1 MATHIGGADQPL
13 VRDLWGYNDSIPGPS
28 LRARQGETLRVRV
41 ANRLAEETTI
51 HWHGV
56 RVPNAM
62 DGVPHLTQAPIAPN
76 GGQFAYE
83 VPLNDAGTFW
93 YHPHQ
98 RGYEQVARGL
108 YGALIVDEKRPPAVD
123 RDMLW
128 ILDDWR
134 LDENG
139 QLAGNFG
146 HFMDKSHNGRVGNFV
161 TINGKKPEPLRLRV
175 GERVRLRLINAA
187 NARIFGLAF
196 GGHQPQVIALDGQPV
211 EPHEPQQGRVV
222 LGPAMRADLIIDA
235 TGKPGQ
241 KFSIED
247 DFYTRLA
254 YRLTEIVY
262 DDTAPR
268 RRGFEKR
275 DPVRLPPNP
284 LSEPDLRSA
293 RRQLVTLTG
302 GMMGGRHPVT
312 FRGEKTNTYRM
323 MMERRAAWALN
334 GIASDGHRIPPFL
347 TLAKGVT
354 CILDLRNETAWPHP
368 MHLHGHSFRVL
379 TRNGAPTQRREWQ
392 DTVLMAPRERVEIAF
407 LADNPGDWM
416 FHCHILE
423 HMAAGMM
430 AVIRVAT
437 T

>member
-1 MATHIGGADQPL
+1 M
-13 VRDLWGYNDSIPGPS
+13 
-28 LRARQGETLRVRV
+28 
-41 ANRLAEETTI
+41 
-51 HWHGV
+51 
-56 RVPNAM
+56 
-62 DGVPHLTQAPIAPN
+62 
-76 GGQFAYE
+76 
-83 VPLNDAGTFW
+83 
-93 YHPHQ
+93 
-98 RGYEQVARGL
+98 
-108 YGALIVDEKRPPAVD
+108 
-123 RDMLW
+123 
-128 ILDDWR
+128 
-134 LDENG
+134 
-139 QLAGNFG
+139 
-146 HFMDKSHNGRVGNFV
+146 
-161 TINGKKPEPLRLRV
+161 
-175 GERVRLRLINAA
+175 
-187 NARIFGLAF
+187 
-196 GGHQPQVIALDGQPV
+196 
-211 EPHEPQQGRVV
+211 

-347 TLAKGVT
+347 TSICATK
-354 CILDLRNETAWPHP
+354 PH
-368 MHLHGHSFRVL
+368 GL
-379 TRNGAPTQRREWQ
+379 TRCICT
-392 DTVLMAPRERVEIAF
+392 DIASAF
-407 LADNPGDWM
+407 
-416 FHCHILE
+416 
-423 HMAAGMM
+423 
-430 AVIRVAT
+430 
-437 T
+437 